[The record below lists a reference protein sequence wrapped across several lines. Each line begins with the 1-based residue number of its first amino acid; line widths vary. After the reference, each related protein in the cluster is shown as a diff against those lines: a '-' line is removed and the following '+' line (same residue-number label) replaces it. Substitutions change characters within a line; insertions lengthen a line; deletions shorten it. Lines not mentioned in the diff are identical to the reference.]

1 MGLVSRPKKAVS
13 CIFMAS
19 KGRALH
25 QIDRARLIFTW
36 LILFPRLPYCLRA
49 WDRLPLLAPV
59 ATFDIAIES
68 LSIAFKVML
77 HETIRNDTVL
87 QHCCDIVSN
96 SCNIVPKL
104 QHCVALKF
112 VVANRPVYPLR
123 QTANVNLYH
132 VTKFSTLLSFTVHYN
147 YTKICRFML
156 ILYITIVLSSLIFI
170 CSLLILKISQLESH
184 VCCLP

>member
-49 WDRLPLLAPV
+49 WDRVPLLAPV
-59 ATFDIAIES
+59 ATFDLAIEI
-68 LSIAFKVML
+68 LSIAFKVVL
-77 HETIRNDTVL
+77 HETIRNYTVL
-87 QHCCDIVSN
+87 QHCSKIITLC
-96 SCNIVPKL
+96 CAK
-104 QHCVALKF
+104 
-112 VVANRPVYPLR
+112 NRCCESSRLTSPWR

-156 ILYITIVLSSLIFI
+156 ILSLKIVLSSLIFI
-170 CSLLILKISQLESH
+170 CSFLILKISQLESH
-184 VCCLP
+184 DCCLP